1 MTTTIEIDVEVEYE
15 YHPEIH
21 PYLSGPPEYCYP
33 GESESA
39 EIVSVTFAGKEISDD
54 LTMKQIEDIEAACIE
69 HAKESRE

>member
-15 YHPEIH
+15 FHPEIP
-21 PYLSGPPEYCYP
+21 PYLSGPPEDCYP
-33 GESESA
+33 GEAESA
-39 EIVSVTFAGKEISDD
+39 EIISVTFAGKEISDD